1 MILKTEDLKNL
12 DRIYRLNL
20 INSISG
26 IKPANLIATKSRT
39 GQDNVAIF
47 SSVVHLG
54 SNPPQ
59 LGFVM
64 RPQVEPFTDTYTNIL
79 ETGFYTINH
88 VTDAFVKKAH
98 YTSAKL
104 KADESE
110 FDVMAI
116 QKQYIEDFFAPFVR
130 SSPVKIGMKHLESI
144 SLPNACIFI
153 IGEIVLVDVLDTS
166 VDKKGQLD
174 LSAHKGVGISG
185 LNTYHGLHKIET
197 FPYVRENEIPTF
209 DD

>member
-26 IKPANLIATKSRT
+26 IKPANLIATKSRS

-144 SLPNACIFI
+144 SLTNACIFI

-185 LNTYHGLHKIET
+185 LNTYHGLPKIET